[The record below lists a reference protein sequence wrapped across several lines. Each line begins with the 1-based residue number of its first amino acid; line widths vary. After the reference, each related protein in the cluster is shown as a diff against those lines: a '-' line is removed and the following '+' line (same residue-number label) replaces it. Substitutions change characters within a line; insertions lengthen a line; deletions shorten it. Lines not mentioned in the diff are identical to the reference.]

1 MSRRIVPLICGLLAL
16 LLVATG
22 PTWAATPDGFIREI
36 GNKAFMSLS
45 PANLSEEERIDRF
58 RNLLNEAFDLRR
70 IGRFVLGVHWRRA
83 SEAQRDEFLDL
94 FEKFV
99 VRAYANRF
107 RDLSDKEFRVR
118 QARELSGMESL
129 VFSEVVI
136 PGQAPVKVNW
146 KVRDFD
152 GTFKIVDVV
161 VEGVS
166 MSITQR
172 DEFAAVIRQNGG
184 VDGLIDALRRKT
196 SD

>member
-1 MSRRIVPLICGLLAL
+1 MSRRIVPLFFGLLVL
-16 LLVATG
+16 LFVTNG
-22 PTWAATPDGFIREI
+22 PAWAATPDGFIREI
-36 GNKAFMSLS
+36 GNKAFTSLS
-45 PANLSEEERIDRF
+45 PTNLSDDERIDRF
-58 RNLLNEAFDLRR
+58 RSLLNEAFDLRR
-70 IGRFVLGVHWRRA
+70 IGRFVLGIHWRRA
-83 SEAQRDEFLDL
+83 SDAQREEFIDL

-107 RDLSDKEFRVR
+107 RDLSDKEFRVQ
-118 QARELSGMESL
+118 QARELSGKESL

-136 PGQAPVKVNW
+136 PGQQPIKVNW

-172 DEFAAVIRQNGG
+172 DEFAAVIRQSGG

>member
-1 MSRRIVPLICGLLAL
+1 MARRIVPVFCGLLAL

-22 PTWAATPDGFIREI
+22 PSRAATPDGFIREI

-58 RNLLNEAFDLRR
+58 RNLLNEAFDLKR

-83 SEAQRDEFLDL
+83 SDAQRDEFLEL

-107 RDLSDKEFRVR
+107 RDLSDKEFRVQ
-118 QARELSGMESL
+118 QARELSSKESL

-136 PGQAPVKVNW
+136 PGQPPVKVNW

-152 GTFKIVDVV
+152 GTFKVVDVI

-172 DEFAAVIRQNGG
+172 DEFAAVIRQRGG
-184 VDGLIDALRRKT
+184 VEGLIDALRRKT
-196 SD
+196 SE